1 MKHISQNTID
11 KIGASISRE
20 IEENLLNGLLFG
32 TDCTAQIMQDT
43 TKSQGEVN
51 WSDKTADQIL
61 DDINSA
67 QKSIWDNSTAINKPS
82 HAMIGDTEYI
92 KDEKGWREALEH
104 EYVFWSKERDIDV
117 DVEVT
122 RSEGIQKDH
131 PSLIEVNSDGLIK

>member
-1 MKHISQNTID
+1 MGNLIMKHISQNTID

-61 DDINSA
+61 DDINQA
-67 QKSIWDNSTAINKPS
+67 FWNIMKNSTEVKTEANRTFKELPIAIPVNL
-82 HAMIGDTEYI
+82 GL
-92 KDEKGWREALEH
+92 KGTA
-104 EYVFWSKERDIDV
+104 
-117 DVEVT
+117 
-122 RSEGIQKDH
+122 
-131 PSLIEVNSDGLIK
+131 